1 VNNPAEAISESRDIL
16 ALWDHYFET
25 AIAMQ
30 AGTRGALHD
39 VMEG

>member
-1 VNNPAEAISESRDIL
+1 
-16 ALWDHYFET
+16 LWDHYLET
-25 AIAMQ
+25 AITMQ

>member
-1 VNNPAEAISESRDIL
+1 
-16 ALWDHYFET
+16 LWDHYFET